1 MYGFFRFYLGLIS
14 NKFNTT
20 KPNIIEITIIPKTIA
35 VLTVG
40 LSGFGLPNLP
50 ILYELNSQIKRN
62 ASGNAIR
69 PPNSP
74 NSVGHFLRTVHTCFL
89 WKRCMYMPIA
99 AWTAFTA
106 SAPAM
111 MKPNTFQMSDIKL
124 LICTMILSHFS

>member
-1 MYGFFRFYLGLIS
+1 MEFKNRSGCSTAVFICNRLYYFEGLIP
-14 NKFNTT
+14 NKFNTA

-74 NSVGHFLRTVHTCFL
+74 NSVRINLIQAISFQARFL
-89 WKRCMYMPIA
+89 
-99 AWTAFTA
+99 
-106 SAPAM
+106 
-111 MKPNTFQMSDIKL
+111 L
-124 LICTMILSHFS
+124 L